1 MAERKSTRAINARK
15 KALEA
20 ARAFQQ
26 REERLLSLAEEFF
39 KIFESNGSGA
49 VEKKIA
55 EHEAKI
61 EELREQLVQVEK
73 DSEAEQAKVIAR
85 FKEESVNN
93 LEIASRLDLSTG
105 DVRRLGKLNSS
116 TIESEEGNENAP
128 A

>member
-1 MAERKSTRAINARK
+1 M
-15 KALEA
+15 
-20 ARAFQQ
+20 
-26 REERLLSLAEEFF
+26 
-39 KIFESNGSGA
+39 
-49 VEKKIA
+49 
-55 EHEAKI
+55 I

-85 FKEESVNN
+85 FKDEGVNN
-93 LEIASRLDLSTG
+93 SEIASRLDLSTG